1 MKTFQSLRECRQYW
15 NQVVKNYSQSGLS
28 QAEFA
33 RRNAVSIKSLFYW
46 ISRHRKKQS
55 FAVLGLTAE
64 GKCVSAPAEQPLVKF
79 VPLPVH
85 VVPHQRVVPTAK
97 RLILR
102 IGGKFRLSIPAGFCP
117 ETLASVVRILE

>member
-15 NQVVKNYSQSGLS
+15 NQMVKNYIQSGLT

-33 RRNAVSIKSLFYW
+33 RRNTVSIKSLFYW
-46 ISRHRKKQS
+46 ISRSRKKQS
-55 FAVLGLTAE
+55 FAVQAL
-64 GKCVSAPAEQPLVKF
+64 PAESELASAHAEKPLVKF
-79 VPLPVH
+79 VPLPLH
-85 VVPHQRVVPTAK
+85 AVPRQRIVPAAK

-117 ETLASVVRILE
+117 ETLANVVRILE

>member
-1 MKTFQSLRECRQYW
+1 MKTFQSLKERRQYW
-15 NQVVKNYSQSGLS
+15 DQAVKNYSQSGLT

-33 RRNAVSIKSLFYW
+33 RRNAVSIKSLSYW
-46 ISRHRKKQS
+46 ISRSRKNQS
-55 FAVLGLTAE
+55 FAGQGLAAE
-64 GKCVSAPAEQPLVKF
+64 SERAPAPAEQPLVKF

-85 VVPHQRVVPTAK
+85 VVSHQGVVPEAK